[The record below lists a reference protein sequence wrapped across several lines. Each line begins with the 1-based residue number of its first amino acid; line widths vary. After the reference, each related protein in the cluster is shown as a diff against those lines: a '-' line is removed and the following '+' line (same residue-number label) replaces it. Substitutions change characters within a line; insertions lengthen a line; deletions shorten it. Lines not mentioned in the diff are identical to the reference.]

1 MRISEERYR
10 ELMTK
15 RANEPKQAREAAN
28 VTTGATKAP
37 KPSNR
42 TTQAK
47 KARPRPQHTPG
58 RMNKTEARY
67 LQDVI
72 EPRLKTGEYRSAK
85 FEAVKLR
92 LADRTFYTPD
102 FAVVNDATGEIELH
116 EVKGGWIEDDA
127 MVKFKTAAAMFPEYR
142 WKLVQQK
149 KTTGPWETLRD
160 I

>member
-1 MRISEERYR
+1 MRMTEEQ
-10 ELMTK
+10 LAA
-15 RANEPKQAREAAN
+15 RAKKLAASGAGKA
-28 VTTGATKAP
+28 TGAP
-37 KPSNR
+37 KPVSTGNR

-102 FAVVNDATGEIELH
+102 FAVVNDRTGEIELH

-142 WKLVQQK
+142 WILVQQK
-149 KTTGPWETLRD
+149 KATGPWETLRD

>member
-1 MRISEERYR
+1 
-10 ELMTK
+10 
-15 RANEPKQAREAAN
+15 
-28 VTTGATKAP
+28 
-37 KPSNR
+37 
-42 TTQAK
+42 
-47 KARPRPQHTPG
+47 
-58 RMNKTEARY
+58 
-67 LQDVI
+67 
-72 EPRLKTGEYRSAK
+72 
-85 FEAVKLR
+85 VKLR

-102 FAVVNDATGEIELH
+102 FQVVNDATGEIELH